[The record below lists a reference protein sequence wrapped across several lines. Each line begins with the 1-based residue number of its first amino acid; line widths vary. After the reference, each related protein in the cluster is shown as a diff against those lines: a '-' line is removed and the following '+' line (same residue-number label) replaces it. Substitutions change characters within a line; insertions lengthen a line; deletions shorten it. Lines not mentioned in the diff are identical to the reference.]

1 MKLPFKRLIS
11 LFAGT
16 ALAGLVQA
24 ADLTEIRIAVPDL
37 SAGSQHSGGG
47 VTDVLQSQQIFEKA
61 FADQGIKIQWN
72 YFKGAGPV
80 INEAFAN
87 GQVDLAYLGD
97 LAAIIG
103 RSNGLDTRLLSASAR
118 GVKHYLAVVPGSGIK
133 TLQDLK
139 GKRVAVFRGTAS
151 QLSFDTALASQGLS
165 EKDLKVINL
174 DFSAAIAAL
183 AAKQIDATW
192 GGSGLTALQAKG
204 LAEIP
209 LTTKDIGGAGSVQAV
224 LVGSAKFVDEHPQ
237 AVATLLKAQQQAV
250 QWLTDDNNK
259 QAYIDLVSGLASYPP
274 VILTNDLKDQKLS
287 EIFPST
293 LDPVFLGKLQDA
305 VDLASKERLIRKPF
319 QVSDWVA
326 PNLAAAG
333 LSLSQASPL
342 PQGNAFQLGER
353 ACPRCGLQTA
363 TLTCCLSTS
372 TSVSIIAFAAG
383 DNRDPVRLTI
393 PQRALMVS
401 RFCGRLRQC
410 SSTSEPWAMS
420 SANASSVP
428 TPIASDCSTIFTSA
442 GKCSV

>member
-1 MKLPFKRLIS
+1 MKLPFKRLIT
-11 LFAGT
+11 LVAGT

-24 ADLTEIRIAVPDL
+24 ADLKEIRIAVPDL
-37 SAGSQHSGGG
+37 SAGTQNSGGG
-47 VTDVLQSQQIFEKA
+47 LTDVLRSQQIFEKA

-103 RSNGLDTRLLSASAR
+103 RSNGLDTRLLSATAR
-118 GVKHYLAVVPGSGIK
+118 GVKQYLGVVPGSGIK

-139 GKRVAVFRGTAS
+139 GKRVAVFRGTAT
-151 QLSFDTALASQGLS
+151 QLSLNGALASQGLS
-165 EKDLKVINL
+165 EKDLKIINL
-174 DFSAAIAAL
+174 DFNAAVAAL

-192 GGSGLTALQAKG
+192 GGSNLSSLQAKG

-209 LTTKDIGGAGSVQAV
+209 LTTKDLGGAGSIQAV
-224 LVGSAKFVDEHPQ
+224 LVGSGTFVDAHPEV
-237 AVATLLKAQQQAV
+237 VAKLLKAQQQAV

-305 VDLASKERLIRKPF
+305 VDLASKERLIRKSF
-319 QVSDWVA
+319 QVSDWVV
-326 PNLAAAG
+326 PGLAAA
-333 LSLSQASPL
+333 
-342 PQGNAFQLGER
+342 QL
-353 ACPRCGLQTA
+353 
-363 TLTCCLSTS
+363 
-372 TSVSIIAFAAG
+372 
-383 DNRDPVRLTI
+383 
-393 PQRALMVS
+393 
-401 RFCGRLRQC
+401 
-410 SSTSEPWAMS
+410 
-420 SANASSVP
+420 
-428 TPIASDCSTIFTSA
+428 
-442 GKCSV
+442 

>member
-1 MKLPFKRLIS
+1 MKLPFKRLIT
-11 LFAGT
+11 LLAGT

-24 ADLTEIRIAVPDL
+24 ADLKEIRIAVPDL

-47 VTDVLQSQQIFEKA
+47 ITDVLHQQQIFEKA

-118 GVKHYLAVVPGSGIK
+118 DIKQYLGVVPGSGIK

-151 QLSFDTALASQGLS
+151 QLSFDSALASQGLS

-174 DFSAAIAAL
+174 DFNAAGAAL

-192 GGSGLTALQAKG
+192 GGANLNALQAKG

-209 LTTKDIGGAGSVQAV
+209 LTTKDLGGAGSVQSV
-224 LVGSAKFVDEHPQ
+224 LVGSGKFVDEHPEIITQ
-237 AVATLLKAQQQAV
+237 LLKVQQQAV
-250 QWLTDDNNK
+250 QWLTDDDNK
-259 QAYIDLVSGLASYPP
+259 QAYIDLVAGLASYPP
-274 VILTNDLKDQKLS
+274 VILSNDLKNEKLS
-287 EIFPST
+287 ALFPST

-305 VDLASKERLIRKPF
+305 VDLASKERLIRKSF

-326 PNLAAAG
+326 PNLSAAG
-333 LSLSQASPL
+333 L
-342 PQGNAFQLGER
+342 
-353 ACPRCGLQTA
+353 
-363 TLTCCLSTS
+363 
-372 TSVSIIAFAAG
+372 
-383 DNRDPVRLTI
+383 
-393 PQRALMVS
+393 
-401 RFCGRLRQC
+401 
-410 SSTSEPWAMS
+410 
-420 SANASSVP
+420 
-428 TPIASDCSTIFTSA
+428 
-442 GKCSV
+442 

>member
-1 MKLPFKRLIS
+1 MKLPFKRLIT
-11 LFAGT
+11 LVAGT

-24 ADLTEIRIAVPDL
+24 ADLKEIRIAVPDL

-47 VTDVLQSQQIFEKA
+47 ITDVLREQQIFEKA

-103 RSNGLDTRLLSASAR
+103 RSNGLETRLLSATAR
-118 GVKHYLAVVPGSGIK
+118 DIKQYLGVVSGSGIK

-151 QLSFDTALASQGLS
+151 QLSFDSALASQGLS
-165 EKDLKVINL
+165 EKDLKVISL
-174 DFSAAIAAL
+174 DYNAANAAL

-192 GGSGLTALQAKG
+192 GGSNLTALQAKG

-209 LTTKDIGGAGSVQAV
+209 LTTKDLGGAGSIQAV
-224 LVGSAKFVDEHPQ
+224 LVGSKQFVDEHSD
-237 AVATLLKAQQQAV
+237 AVAKLLKAQQQAV

-259 QAYIDLVSGLASYPP
+259 QAYIALVSGLASYPP
-274 VILTNDLKDQKLS
+274 VILSNDLKDQTLS

-293 LDPVFLGKLQDA
+293 LDPVFLSKLQGA
-305 VDLASKERLIRKPF
+305 VDLASKEKLIRKSF

-333 LSLSQASPL
+333 L
-342 PQGNAFQLGER
+342 
-353 ACPRCGLQTA
+353 
-363 TLTCCLSTS
+363 
-372 TSVSIIAFAAG
+372 
-383 DNRDPVRLTI
+383 
-393 PQRALMVS
+393 
-401 RFCGRLRQC
+401 
-410 SSTSEPWAMS
+410 
-420 SANASSVP
+420 
-428 TPIASDCSTIFTSA
+428 
-442 GKCSV
+442 

>member
-1 MKLPFKRLIS
+1 MKLPFKRLITLLAS
-11 LFAGT
+11 T

-24 ADLTEIRIAVPDL
+24 ADLKEIRIAVPDL

-47 VTDVLQSQQIFEKA
+47 ITDVLHQQQIFEKA

-118 GVKHYLAVVPGSGIK
+118 DIKQYLGVVPGSGIK

-151 QLSFDTALASQGLS
+151 QLSFDSALASQGLS

-174 DFSAAIAAL
+174 DFNAAGAAL

-192 GGSGLTALQAKG
+192 GGANLNALQAKG

-209 LTTKDIGGAGSVQAV
+209 LTTKDLGGAGSVQSV
-224 LVGSAKFVDEHPQ
+224 LVGSGKFVDEHPEIITQ
-237 AVATLLKAQQQAV
+237 LLKVQQQAV
-250 QWLTDDNNK
+250 QWLTDDDNK
-259 QAYIDLVSGLASYPP
+259 QAYIDLVAGLASYPP
-274 VILTNDLKDQKLS
+274 VILSNDLKNEKLS
-287 EIFPST
+287 ALFPST

-305 VDLASKERLIRKPF
+305 VDLASKERLIRKSF

-326 PNLAAAG
+326 PNLSAAG
-333 LSLSQASPL
+333 L
-342 PQGNAFQLGER
+342 
-353 ACPRCGLQTA
+353 
-363 TLTCCLSTS
+363 
-372 TSVSIIAFAAG
+372 
-383 DNRDPVRLTI
+383 
-393 PQRALMVS
+393 
-401 RFCGRLRQC
+401 
-410 SSTSEPWAMS
+410 
-420 SANASSVP
+420 
-428 TPIASDCSTIFTSA
+428 
-442 GKCSV
+442 